1 MKKMLINKTFFIGLV
16 VFITTCCFFL
26 KGTSQINFPIKIQNK
41 LYAQLFEE
49 WAKENNISTVFA
61 LQPIINTNKNFQSHV
76 QKYFEIKLLEKR
88 KTNSFLYNT
97 FRQGNMVEYTS
108 NKNTL
113 SINPVFQFE
122 IGKSLNNTIYQFNR
136 GIRLDASINN
146 KVFISTSFYENSSKF
161 PGYINQYIDSLT
173 VVPGMGKARYG
184 SNNRIE
190 YAMPTGYIGY
200 KPNNNFY
207 FELGNDKNFIGN
219 GFRSLLLSDVAYSYP
234 YFKMQTNIGKF
245 SFQTIWS
252 QFVDASKNWINT
264 NGYDKKY
271 GSFNTISFTGIKNV
285 ELNLFQSIIWS
296 NKDSLGN
303 RRDQE
308 WGYFV
313 PIIFF
318 NSLNFNNGS
327 PDNSLIG
334 LDGSFTI
341 KKNTVIYGQ
350 LMLDDFN
357 VSQLKHGKGYFQN
370 KYGIQIGIKT
380 FKPFKIKNAFARIEF
395 NTVRPYTYANKT
407 PAINYT
413 HYGEVLAH
421 PLGANFKEFLIDA
434 NYKIKRFLFGGT
446 FMIAT
451 YGADSANSHWGKN
464 IYKSDYLSQNGIFS
478 FNNKITQGVK
488 TSLFYAN
495 ASVRYLMNPN
505 TNSSFAAQITYRKE
519 KSSLINN
526 NDVIFSISF
535 STNLINY
542 LKEF

>member
-122 IGKSLNNTIYQFNR
+122 IGKSLNYTIYQFNR

>member
-1 MKKMLINKTFFIGLV
+1 MLINKTFFIGLV

-41 LYAQLFEE
+41 LYVQLFEE

-76 QKYFEIKLLEKR
+76 QKYFEIKVLEKR

>member
-1 MKKMLINKTFFIGLV
+1 MLINKTFFIGLV

-122 IGKSLNNTIYQFNR
+122 IGKSLNYTIYQFNR